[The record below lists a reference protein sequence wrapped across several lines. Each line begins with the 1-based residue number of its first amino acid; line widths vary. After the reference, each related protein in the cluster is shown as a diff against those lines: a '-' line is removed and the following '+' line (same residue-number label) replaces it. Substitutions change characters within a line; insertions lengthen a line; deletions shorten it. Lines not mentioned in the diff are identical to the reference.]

1 MKTHNVA
8 FHVYQNDKGLMNLAL
23 NNIENMVKHYEAK
36 DEKVTIELIA
46 YGPGLN
52 IFIDGKSPVVARIEA
67 MSLGIE
73 NLTFAAFGNTH
84 SKMSKKTGKE
94 IKLLDGVTMTSS
106 GVVRL
111 VELQEQGYAFIRP

>member
-1 MKTHNVA
+1 M
-8 FHVYQNDKGLMNLAL
+8 
-23 NNIENMVKHYEAK
+23 
-36 DEKVTIELIA
+36 TIELVA
-46 YGPGLN
+46 YGPGLY
-52 IFIDGKSPVVARIEA
+52 IFIDGKSPVAARIEA

-73 NLTFAAFGNTH
+73 NLTFAACGNTH

-111 VELQEQGYAFIRP
+111 VELQEQGYAYIRP